1 MQDKD
6 INLMPDEGEEDY
18 SADIITLTDE
28 NDETYQF
35 EVVDEIDYNEEHYLA
50 VVEHFDDQQKALEAE
65 PVLIIFRVGDADE
78 DGLETFDIVDDDEEF
93 FEVGGIFETRLREIY
108 EFEE

>member
-28 NDETYQF
+28 NGDTYQF
-35 EVVDEIDYNEEHYLA
+35 EIIDQIEYNEDRYLA
-50 VVEHFDDQQKALEAE
+50 VVEMFDDPQKALEIE
-65 PVLIIFRVGDADE
+65 PVLIIFRVGEPDE
-78 DGLETFDIVDDDEEF
+78 DGLETFDVVDDDEEY
-93 FEVGGIFETRLREIY
+93 FEVAGIFEQRLSEIY
-108 EFEE
+108 DIEE